1 MVASGMSGAGGA
13 QRKGA
18 LVIGASSGMGAA
30 LARRLVQSGY
40 RVALVAR
47 RQDALDALAQEL
59 NASATNGPAAF
70 TYPHDVRLVDE
81 APALFSRIAT
91 DVAPLD
97 LVIYA
102 AGVMPR
108 IVTGESFEAER
119 SILETN
125 VVGALRWLGLAADY
139 FERQGHGTLV
149 GISSV
154 AGDRGR
160 PGNGAYQASK
170 AALSSY
176 LESLRYRLKPR
187 GVRVVT
193 VKPGYV
199 STEMTQGLKTPK
211 PLTITAENAA
221 NRIVRAATSGRS
233 VAYIPS
239 YWGAIMW
246 MVRKMPSGVV
256 ARMPG

>member
-1 MVASGMSGAGGA
+1 MASGMGEADSARQA
-13 QRKGA
+13 GA
-18 LVIGASSGMGAA
+18 LIIGASSGMGAA
-30 LARRLVQSGY
+30 LARRLVKAGY

-47 RQDALDALAQEL
+47 REDALDALAQEL
-59 NASATNGPAAF
+59 NAGSTSTPVAF
-70 TYPHDVRLVDE
+70 AYPHDVRLVDD
-81 APALFSRIAT
+81 APALFTRLAA

-102 AGVMPR
+102 AGTMPR

-119 SILETN
+119 AILETN

-160 PGNGAYQASK
+160 PGNGAYMASK
-170 AALSSY
+170 AALTSY

-193 VKPGYV
+193 VKPGFV
-199 STEMTQGLKTPK
+199 ATEMTQGLKTPK
-211 PLTITAENAA
+211 PLTISADNAA
-221 NRIVRAATSGRS
+221 NRIVRAATRGRAI
-233 VAYIPS
+233 AYIPG

-246 MVRKMPSGVV
+246 LVRKMPSSMV

>member
-1 MVASGMSGAGGA
+1 MASGMGGASGA

-18 LVIGASSGMGAA
+18 LIIGASSGMGAA
-30 LARRLVQSGY
+30 LARRLVKSGY

-59 NASATNGPAAF
+59 NAGATSGPVAF
-70 TYPHDVRLVDE
+70 AYSHDVRSLDD

-108 IVTGESFEAER
+108 VTTGESFDAER
-119 SILETN
+119 SIVETN
-125 VVGALRWLGLAADY
+125 VVGAFRWLGLAADY
-139 FERQGHGTLV
+139 LERQGHGTLV
-149 GISSV
+149 GLSSV

-170 AALSSY
+170 AALTSY
-176 LESLRYRLKPR
+176 LDSLRYRLKPR

-211 PLTITAENAA
+211 PLTITADNAA

-233 VAYIPS
+233 VAYIPG
-239 YWGAIMW
+239 YWGMIMW
-246 MVRKMPSGVV
+246 VVRKMPSGMV